1 MKKISRN
8 IVIGGLSLLLAG
20 ASVSCNNWLDLQPV
34 NDQTT
39 DRYWE
44 SKEEVEA
51 VLFSGY
57 KQLRSCLEKFVQWGE
72 LRGDALN
79 YVYSSS
85 DAPAKIKQ
93 LDILSDN
100 SVAKWS
106 DVYKAIGYANSVL
119 KYGPGVMEKDPTFT
133 QAMLNMYEAEAV
145 YIRSLCYFYL
155 VRTFGAVPL
164 ITEPYIDDQQEFAV
178 PVSTENEVLGQIVAD
193 LESYVGK
200 CKTGYESDDPDTWMN
215 KGRATKW
222 AYYALLADICLWQ
235 GNYQKCIDNC
245 DQLIRSGKFE
255 LLVKENWFRLFYPG
269 NSDEGIF
276 ELQYDYATDNSYN
289 ALYAW
294 FYNNDKTAYYQ
305 LTEKSM
311 ELFTEYAAVR
321 DVRGL
326 GASYLETGKI
336 WKYAGMNAQS
346 ENKATRRTWEKDS
359 KTCGDN
365 NWIFYRYA
373 DILLMK
379 AEALIMSGNI
389 QGGYE
394 IIVNDIRS
402 RAGYTAQTSPAQP
415 ASEYEAL
422 LLLLNERQRE
432 FVGEGKRWFDILR
445 IAKRNDYK
453 YKDYLLEV
461 LLENVSAKE
470 YETWKS
476 KLSDPNSYY
485 LPIHKSEIDNGKG
498 ILVQNP
504 YYQDKE

>member
-8 IVIGGLSLLLAG
+8 IIIGGLSLLLAG
-20 ASVSCNNWLDLQPV
+20 GSVSCNNWLDLQPV

-39 DRYWE
+39 DRFWE

-51 VLFSGY
+51 VLFSSY
-57 KQLRSCLEKFVQWGE
+57 KQLRSCLERFVQWGE
-72 LRGDALN
+72 LRGDALT
-79 YVYSSS
+79 YVNSSS
-85 DAPAKIKQ
+85 DDAAKIKQ
-93 LDILSDN
+93 LDILTNN
-100 SVAKWS
+100 SVAKW
-106 DVYKAIGYANSVL
+106 DNVYKAIGYANSVL

-133 QAMLNMYEAEAV
+133 RSMLNMYEAEAI

-155 VRTFGAVPL
+155 VRTFGYVPL
-164 ITEPYIDDQQEFAV
+164 VLEPYIDDQQEFAL
-178 PVSTENEVLGQIVAD
+178 PSSGEEEVLGRIVSD
-193 LESYVGK
+193 LEANIAK

-222 AYYALLADICLWQ
+222 AYHALLADIYLWQ
-235 GNYQKCIDNC
+235 GNYQRCISQC
-245 DQLIRSGKFE
+245 EQLINSGKFR
-255 LLVKENWFRLFYPG
+255 LLTKENWFRLFYPG

-276 ELQYDYATDNSYN
+276 ELQYDYLTDNSYN

-294 FYNNDKTAYYQ
+294 FYNNSGNSYYQ
-305 LTEKSM
+305 LSEKNM
-311 ELFTEYAAVR
+311 ELFTEYAAVK

-336 WKYAGMNAQS
+336 WKYAGMFSQS
-346 ENKATRRTWEKDS
+346 ESKSTRNTWERDGR
-359 KTCGDN
+359 TCSDN

-379 AEALIMSGNI
+379 AEALIMSGDI
-389 QGGYE
+389 QGGYD
-394 IIVNDIRS
+394 IIVNEIRT
-402 RAGYTAQTSPAQP
+402 RAGYSALTSPALP
-415 ASEYEAL
+415 AVEYDALKL
-422 LLLLNERQRE
+422 LLDERQRE

-461 LLENVSAKE
+461 LLANVSAKE
-470 YETWKS
+470 YETWKA

-485 LPIHKSEIDNGKG
+485 LPIHKDEIDNGRG
-498 ILVQNP
+498 ILNQNP
-504 YYQDKE
+504 YYRDKE